1 VNRQHVLHRDK
12 NRVCTADEEELALV
26 LSHYAL
32 GQLQAAQRIEQG
44 FVNDNWIVETDR
56 GRYFL
61 KRRNPSLH
69 KPEGTNDTRLILAQ
83 HDLMKW
89 LRESSFPAPA
99 IVPTAGGQTLLILND
114 ELYEI
119 QGYIEGDL
127 YDHNRSAHL
136 EAAAI
141 MLGRYHA
148 RVRGFAPR
156 ALCTRGE
163 LYSPTNVGAAL
174 HLVITHLHEACQVGE
189 APGLAAVFQQLRSR
203 AHDLAAR
210 FARHGTL
217 PRLVIHGDYYA
228 GNLLFRDDQI
238 VGVVDY
244 DKANWQPRVV
254 EVAEA
259 LIYFASPRPG
269 HLKHLVYPGFL
280 EWKPF
285 TRFLQGYARLVT
297 LDENEVRALPDYI
310 YCIWFGISLRCTAQR
325 LLEEGPRPPEAPAAL
340 QEVLALADWA
350 SASTGN
356 MIEIARSTMYKEDL

>member
-1 VNRQHVLHRDK
+1 MDK
-12 NRVCTADEEELALV
+12 NRVYTADEEELALV

-44 FVNDNWIVETDR
+44 FVNKNWIVDTDR

-61 KRRNPSLH
+61 KRRHPDPH
-69 KPEGTNDTRLILAQ
+69 KPEQTIDTRLILAQ

-89 LRESSFPAPA
+89 LREGGFPAPA
-99 IVPTAGGQTLLILND
+99 IMPTAGGETLLILNG

-119 QGYIEGDL
+119 QDYIEGDF

-141 MLGRYHA
+141 TLGRYHA
-148 RVRGFAPR
+148 RVKGFAPR

-163 LYSPTNVGAAL
+163 LYSPTYASTAL
-174 HLVITHLHEACQVGE
+174 RLVTTRLHEACQLGE
-189 APGLAAVFQQLRSR
+189 DPGLPAAIQQLRGR

-244 DKANWQPRVV
+244 DHASWQPRVV
-254 EVAEA
+254 ELAEA

-269 HLKHLVYPGFL
+269 QLKHLVYPGFL

-297 LDENEVRALPDYI
+297 LDEDEVRALPDYI
-310 YCIWFGISLRCTAQR
+310 YCIWFGVSLRCTAQR
-325 LLEEGPRPPEAPAAL
+325 LLEEGPRPPEALAAL
-340 QEVLALADWA
+340 QEILALADWA
-350 SASTGN
+350 SASAGN
-356 MIEIARSTMYKEDL
+356 MVEIARSTIH

>member
-1 VNRQHVLHRDK
+1 MGK
-12 NRVCTADEEELALV
+12 NRVYTANEEELALV

-44 FVNDNWIVETDR
+44 FVNENWIVETHR
-56 GRYFL
+56 GRYIL
-61 KRRNPSLH
+61 KRHRPDLY
-69 KPEGTNDTRLILAQ
+69 KPERAKDTRLILAQ

-89 LRESSFPAPA
+89 LREAGFPAPA
-99 IVPTAGGQTLLILND
+99 IVPTAGGETLLILNG

-119 QGYIEGDL
+119 QGYIEGDP

-141 MLGRYHA
+141 TLGRYHA
-148 RVRGFAPR
+148 CVQGFAPQ
-156 ALCTRGE
+156 ALCDRGE
-163 LYSPTNVGAAL
+163 LYSPANASAAL
-174 HLVITHLHEACQVGE
+174 RLVSTRLHEACQLDE
-189 APGLAAVFQQLRSR
+189 ARGLAAILQQLRSR
-203 AHDLAAR
+203 AHGLAAR

-217 PRLVIHGDYYA
+217 PRLVIHGDYHA

-244 DKANWQPRVV
+244 DSANWQPRVV

-269 HLKHLVYPGFL
+269 HLTHLVYPGFL

-297 LDENEVRALPDYI
+297 LNENEVRTLPNYI
-310 YCIWFGISLRCTAQR
+310 YCIWFVVSLRYTARR
-325 LLEEGPRPPEAPAAL
+325 LLEKGPPAPEALSAL
-340 QEVLALADWA
+340 QEILALADWA
-350 SASTGN
+350 SASAGN
-356 MIEIARSTMYKEDL
+356 IVEIARSTMQKEGL

>member
-1 VNRQHVLHRDK
+1 MDK
-12 NRVCTADEEELALV
+12 NRIYIADEEELALV
-26 LSHYAL
+26 LDHYAL
-32 GQLQAAQRIEQG
+32 GQLQAAQRIERG

-61 KRRNPSLH
+61 KHRYPDLH
-69 KPEGTNDTRLILAQ
+69 KPEQANDPRLILAQ

-89 LRESSFPAPA
+89 LREGGFPAPA
-99 IVPTAGGQTLLILND
+99 IVPTAGGETLLILNG

-119 QGYIEGDL
+119 QGYIEGDA

-141 MLGRYHA
+141 TLGRYHA
-148 RVRGFAPR
+148 RVRGFAPQ
-156 ALCTRGE
+156 ALCARGE
-163 LYSPTNVGAAL
+163 LYSPTKASAAL
-174 HLVITHLHEACQVGE
+174 RLVTTRLHEEGQLNEVT
-189 APGLAAVFQQLRSR
+189 GLAAVIQQLRSR
-203 AHDLAAR
+203 AYDLAAR
-210 FARHGTL
+210 FARHGKL

-228 GNLLFRDDQI
+228 GNLLFRDDHI

-244 DKANWQPRVV
+244 DNANWQPRVV

-269 HLKHLVYPGFL
+269 DLKHLVYPGFL

-285 TRFLQGYARLVT
+285 TRFLQGYARLVS
-297 LDENEVRALPDYI
+297 LDRNEVRALPDYI
-310 YCIWFGISLRCTAQR
+310 HCIWFGVSLRCIAQR
-325 LLEEGPRPPEAPAAL
+325 LLEEGPRPPEALAAL

-350 SASTGN
+350 DASAGN
-356 MIEIARSTMYKEDL
+356 MVEIAQSTIHKEGL